1 MNLINRRTFERPD
14 EGRRRAL
21 RLVALGSLFAGR
33 AGAYADELVRTPRMT
48 EGPFFPD
55 RLPLDTDN
63 DLLVIT
69 DAIEPADGEITW
81 LSGRILDATGAPI
94 RNALVEIWQVDG
106 HGAYLHSR
114 TGNAEN
120 RDKRFQGYGRFVTGT
135 DGAYG
140 FRTIKPVP
148 YPGRTPHI
156 HVKVS
161 RCGEQLL
168 TTQCF
173 VKGHPQNDRDGIFKS
188 IRNEAQR
195 ESVLADFR
203 PLEGSRIGELTA
215 RFDVVLGVTPD
226 DA

>member
-14 EGRRRAL
+14 ETRRRAL
-21 RLVALGSLFAGR
+21 RLLALGSLFAGR
-33 AGAYADELVRTPRMT
+33 AGAYAEELVRTPRMT

-161 RCGEQLL
+161 RGGEQLL

-173 VKGHPQNDRDGIFKS
+173 VKGHPQNDRDGIFRS
-188 IRNEAQR
+188 IRDQTQR
-195 ESVLADFR
+195 ESLLAEFR

-215 RFDVVLGVTPD
+215 RFDVVLGVTPE